1 MSSVSPLLLRFLF
14 IEDVEND
21 VLLLTDHLRSNGL
34 AFDWQ
39 RVETEQGV
47 IEKLQES
54 WDIIFSDYA
63 MPGFSGIC
71 ALEIV
76 RKLDPDI
83 PFIFISGNIGEDVA
97 VEALKRGA
105 QDYVMKGN
113 LGRLLPAI
121 DRELREA
128 KLRRERRKTN
138 QLLHKLSLVVNQT
151 TESIFITDPEGRIE
165 YVNPAFELLTG
176 YSAGESIGK
185 AAGML
190 LPDRHDSDCCQQF
203 RQIIACGETYKGTLI
218 NQRKNGELF
227 YQEQVITP
235 LKDEHGKI
243 IHFVS
248 TGRDITLRVHVE
260 RERAWLTAILEATP
274 DLVAIF
280 EPNGYLRYLNGAGR
294 RLLGIS
300 PEEDI
305 SQHRMQDL
313 FIEDIAQHIIAE
325 IFTSVQQNG
334 VWNGEAILRIAHSKE
349 LPVSQVVLAHCG
361 NGSGIEYLSTIAR
374 DISERK
380 HFEAELQHQATH
392 DSLTNLPN
400 RFFLIDR
407 FASALEYARRHGS
420 CVAILFLDM
429 DNFKRVNDSLGH
441 AAGDILL
448 QQIAGRLQNCMRTN
462 DTVARH
468 GGDEF
473 TIIVGELD
481 DPEYILCILYKLRI
495 AIEQPVEV
503 NLHEVYVTFSIGVAV
518 YPYDGSEIEDLL
530 RHADAAMYQ
539 AKSAGPN
546 QYRFYA
552 PEMNARGHELLVLET
567 ELRYAMEHE
576 EFVLYFQ
583 PQIDLRNN
591 RVIGVEGLI
600 RWQHPIRG
608 LVSPADFVPLLE
620 KSGMIIQVG
629 EWVLRQA
636 CRAHRCWSALGFDD
650 LRVSINVSATQFN
663 DVDLLEKVQCVLQE
677 EHMPYQ
683 ALEFEITENI
693 LMRDPVNAT
702 SVLKAVRALG
712 IRIAI
717 DDFGTGY
724 SSLAYL
730 KCFPLDVLKI
740 DQTFVRDIINDS
752 DDAAIV
758 EASISL
764 AHKLGLEVIAEGVE
778 TEQQLAFLNMRGCDL
793 VQGYYLGRPMPMPQV
808 IELLQSNRGLGSSQ

>member
-1 MSSVSPLLLRFLF
+1 
-14 IEDVEND
+14 
-21 VLLLTDHLRSNGL
+21 
-34 AFDWQ
+34 
-39 RVETEQGV
+39 
-47 IEKLQES
+47 
-54 WDIIFSDYA
+54 
-63 MPGFSGIC
+63 
-71 ALEIV
+71 
-76 RKLDPDI
+76 
-83 PFIFISGNIGEDVA
+83 
-97 VEALKRGA
+97 
-105 QDYVMKGN
+105 
-113 LGRLLPAI
+113 
-121 DRELREA
+121 
-128 KLRRERRKTN
+128 
-138 QLLHKLSLVVNQT
+138 
-151 TESIFITDPEGRIE
+151 
-165 YVNPAFELLTG
+165 
-176 YSAGESIGK
+176 
-185 AAGML
+185 
-190 LPDRHDSDCCQQF
+190 
-203 RQIIACGETYKGTLI
+203 
-218 NQRKNGELF
+218 
-227 YQEQVITP
+227 
-235 LKDEHGKI
+235 
-243 IHFVS
+243 
-248 TGRDITLRVHVE
+248 
-260 RERAWLTAILEATP
+260 
-274 DLVAIF
+274 
-280 EPNGYLRYLNGAGR
+280 
-294 RLLGIS
+294 
-300 PEEDI
+300 
-305 SQHRMQDL
+305 
-313 FIEDIAQHIIAE
+313 
-325 IFTSVQQNG
+325 
-334 VWNGEAILRIAHSKE
+334 
-349 LPVSQVVLAHCG
+349 
-361 NGSGIEYLSTIAR
+361 
-374 DISERK
+374 
-380 HFEAELQHQATH
+380 
-392 DSLTNLPN
+392 
-400 RFFLIDR
+400 
-407 FASALEYARRHGS
+407 
-420 CVAILFLDM
+420 M

-441 AAGDILL
+441 AGDILL

-567 ELRYAMEHE
+567 EWRYAMEHE

-793 VQGYYLGRPMPMPQV
+793 VQGYYLGCPMPMHQV
-808 IELLQSNRGLGSSQ
+808 IELLQSNRGPGSSQ